1 VLAQQALAPVDP
13 RCEELLDA
21 LLTRRAKDVPT
32 TLLRSLAAVAD
43 ASEALEIPLPARP
56 TPPKLREMLRALCD
70 EPSVALRH
78 TPILGAVEA
87 LVDALEG
94 GKGAVSSAGAALI
107 SHQKLLQ
114 HTASDAGVAAAF
126 SELITLTA
134 RSLSVAKPVRTA
146 AGAGAAASPTRAAAG
161 ATSPPPLGT
170 QPLGTQPLGVPEL
183 LPLCAMVYSLAG
195 MSAVSSAALGEQ
207 EQRLREGLLQ
217 ACLRDPHAGGL
228 LAPGTAPVPIEA
240 LTPTEIGSR
249 REALDGALRVV
260 FQRLH
265 ALATARHGLGTVTE
279 TLLLGAG
286 QTAGEVYR
294 PLVRHTLG
302 MQVLTTAPP
311 SP

>member
-134 RSLSVAKPVRTA
+134 RSHSIAKPVRTT

-161 ATSPPPLGT
+161 ATSPP
-170 QPLGTQPLGVPEL
+170 PLGTQPLGVPEL

-265 ALATARHGLGTVTE
+265 ALATARHGLGTATE

>member
-134 RSLSVAKPVRTA
+134 RSHSVAKPARTT

-161 ATSPPPLGT
+161 ATSPPPLGTQPLGT

-207 EQRLREGLLQ
+207 EQRLSEGLLQ

-240 LTPTEIGSR
+240 LTPTEIGAR

-265 ALATARHGLGTVTE
+265 ALATARHGLGTATE
-279 TLLLGAG
+279 TLL
-286 QTAGEVYR
+286 
-294 PLVRHTLG
+294 LG
-302 MQVLTTAPP
+302 MQVLTTAPS

>member
-134 RSLSVAKPVRTA
+134 RSHSVTKPVRAT

-161 ATSPPPLGT
+161 ATSPP
-170 QPLGTQPLGVPEL
+170 PLGTQPLGVPEL

-207 EQRLREGLLQ
+207 EQRLREALLQ

-240 LTPTEIGSR
+240 LTPTEIGAR

-265 ALATARHGLGTVTE
+265 ALATARHGLGTATE
-279 TLLLGAG
+279 TLL
-286 QTAGEVYR
+286 
-294 PLVRHTLG
+294 LG
-302 MQVLTTAPP
+302 MQVLTTAPA